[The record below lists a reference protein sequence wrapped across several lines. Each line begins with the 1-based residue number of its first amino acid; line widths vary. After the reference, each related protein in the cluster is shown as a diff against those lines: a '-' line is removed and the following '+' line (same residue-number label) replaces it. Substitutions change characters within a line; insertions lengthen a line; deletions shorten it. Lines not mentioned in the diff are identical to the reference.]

1 MIKKSLIVPKGIK
14 FISQWKDYKLSNFN
28 FPHILDKKIP
38 GCGYTEYCLTNDM
51 NIILCSPRK
60 MLLSNK
66 TKQHFNDVFYFKS
79 DLDND
84 PRIDKDLTK
93 VGGKSAPYQSMQ
105 DDIEK
110 NKRQQVLETI
120 KDLLK
125 QLSQYIN
132 FRTSHH
138 LPCKILVTYDS
149 FRLVKDYLIRNNMFQ
164 YFYTVVDEMQAIF
177 CDSRFK
183 SDTELEFMNYLH
195 DVQNLCFVSATPMID
210 EYLEKLDEFR
220 NLPYFEL
227 DWESEDPLRVIK
239 PDLKVRTTK
248 SVTSTAL
255 EIIKDFKEGK
265 FETFP
270 YRDNIGNLCEI
281 ISNEAVF
288 YINSVNNITSIISRA
303 GLIPEECNILC
314 ARTDY
319 NENRIKKRLGKDFV
333 IGEVPI
339 RGEQHKMFT
348 FCTRTVYI
356 GADFYSSC
364 ARSYIL
370 SDANVDSL
378 AVDITLDLPQILG
391 RQRLE
396 DNPWKNRA
404 ELYYKTLKVDERM
417 TKEEFDEIIQ
427 KKLKKTLNLLKSY
440 ENTDIEGK
448 HDLAEEYQKLAKD
461 YNYQDQYV
469 AVNEHSSKDLVPCL
483 NKLVMIAEQ
492 RAFDVQQ
499 IDYKDRFSVFSS
511 INRENYSPDKT
522 SHIRDFFK
530 YFEDLPDFYSKM
542 RAVCECPLTEEER
555 MVILDQ
561 IPIQFKQFYTILGPE
576 TCKSLS
582 YHSTKLNKKLS
593 DLYMKDM
600 KSKNNEDDNNN
611 LVEDKIYSI
620 FSIGSRYSKIDIKNK
635 LKELYELIGYNKVA
649 KGSDIDEYFE
659 TKRCMIPNK
668 ETGKSDNGVEI
679 LRKKE

>member
-303 GLIPEECNILC
+303 GLNPEECNILC